1 MFFKLPAL
9 RAVQIVLISFLAVT
23 LTTKIYLNN
32 GPNIK
37 NKNIDKNFKI
47 LKDDHNID
55 IDPLDRSPTLTPSLD
70 KLGIFDPH
78 ENGGSSPFMIS
89 SDLKTCNNIA
99 KDMINKYPGVNYV
112 DASITIGLC
121 LGMINFFN
129 SGVGG
134 GGYATLY
141 DFEKQQSKFYD
152 FRETAPAK
160 WDNDLYNLTK
170 YGGLSIATPGEL
182 KGFATLFENHG
193 SGKITF
199 KQILEPI
206 VNLGRNGFVVE
217 EVLGATLEKYVEILE
232 ALNKENPSFNL
243 SDWEFI
249 YSDFENGKALK
260 QGEVMYRKKFADTLE
275 YIGEHGV
282 DKAFYSKDSPLVKRM
297 VNFINNNDGILS
309 IEDFEKYE
317 VHEGKTL
324 EYNLGTNFYGKKVIT
339 SSGSS
344 SGFSLISGLK
354 IMSTCGL
361 SGKKVG
367 SDMEPKATFQLVEA
381 MKWMG
386 SARTR
391 LGDYFYNSS
400 LSINEYPKR
409 IKDIFL
415 NEEWTNK
422 ACEVLLNPKMKTLP
436 NVLDYDPKFIHSE
449 AHGTS
454 HYSIMDN
461 KGNAI
466 ALTTT
471 INLLC
476 GSLLHDPETGMIF
489 NNEMDDFS
497 SPYTEPNSFGLLS
510 SEYNVPQPFKR
521 PLSSMAPTIVIDEL
535 GRVEIVIGASGGSRI
550 TTSIFQALIRLLFYE
565 MPLLE
570 TISYPRLHH
579 QLMPDTLEI
588 ESYKLVG
595 NQTIE
600 ILKNSN
606 GYETIESVGKA
617 VLNGIHRT
625 NRNVMHVVGDYWR
638 KRCSGDIVLVPK

>member
-1 MFFKLPAL
+1 MLSKL
-9 RAVQIVLISFLAVT
+9 SFLKGLQVICVFLLAVKLAYT
-23 LTTKIYLNN
+23 YYSGIELNN
-32 GPNIK
+32 TVRDNSL
-37 NKNIDKNFKI
+37 KI

-55 IDPLDRSPTLTPSLD
+55 IDPLDRSPSLTPSKS
-70 KLGIFDPH
+70 KLATFNPH
-78 ENGGSSPFMIS
+78 DHHGTNSFIIA
-89 SDLKTCNNIA
+89 SDLQTCNNIV
-99 KDMINKYPGVNYV
+99 KDMIETYPGVNYA
-112 DASITIGLC
+112 DASISIGLC

-141 DFEKQQSKFYD
+141 DYESRQSKFYD
-152 FRETAPAK
+152 FRETAPSK
-160 WDNDLYNLTK
+160 WDNEIHNLTK
-170 YGGLSIATPGEL
+170 IGGLSIATPGEL

-206 VNLGRNGFVVE
+206 VKLGREGFVVE
-217 EVLGATLEKYVEILE
+217 EVLGATLEKYVDILE
-232 ALNKENPSFNL
+232 ALNNANPDFNIEN
-243 SDWEFI
+243 WKFI
-249 YSDFENGKALK
+249 YSDFENRKPLK
-260 QGEVMYRKKFADTLE
+260 HGDIMYRKAFADTLE
-275 YIGEHGV
+275 YIGDHGV
-282 DKAFYSKDSPLVKRM
+282 DKAFYSRKSPLVQKM
-297 VNFINNNDGILS
+297 VSFIQNNDGILDL
-309 IEDFEKYE
+309 EDFEKYK
-317 VHEGKTL
+317 VLEGDTL
-324 EYNLGTNFYGKKVIT
+324 EYNLGSNFFGKKVIT

-354 IMSTCGL
+354 IMNTCGL
-361 SGKKVG
+361 SGNKIG
-367 SDMEPKATFQLVEA
+367 NDMEPKSTFQLIET

-391 LGDYFYNSS
+391 LGDYFYNESS
-400 LSINEYPKR
+400 SINDYPER
-409 IKDIFL
+409 ISKIYL
-415 NEEWTNK
+415 NDEWTAK
-422 ACEVLLNPKMKTLP
+422 ACKVLNDPSMKTLED
-436 NVLDYDPKFIHSE
+436 VLDYDPKYIHSE

-454 HYSIMDN
+454 HYSIMDD

-471 INLLC
+471 VNLLC

-497 SPYTEPNSFGLLS
+497 SPYSEPNSFGLLS
-510 SEYNVPQPFKR
+510 SEYNVPQPIKR
-521 PLSSMAPTIVIDEL
+521 PLSSMAPTIVVDEL

-550 TTSIFQALIRLLFYE
+550 TTSIFQALIRLLFYK

-570 TISYPRLHH
+570 TIAYPRVHH
-579 QLMPDTLEI
+579 QLMPDVLEI

-595 NQTIE
+595 NQTIG
-600 ILKNSN
+600 ILQNTN

-625 NRNVMHVVGDYWR
+625 DRNEIHAVGDYWR
-638 KRCSGDIVLVPK
+638 KRCSGDIVLVKS